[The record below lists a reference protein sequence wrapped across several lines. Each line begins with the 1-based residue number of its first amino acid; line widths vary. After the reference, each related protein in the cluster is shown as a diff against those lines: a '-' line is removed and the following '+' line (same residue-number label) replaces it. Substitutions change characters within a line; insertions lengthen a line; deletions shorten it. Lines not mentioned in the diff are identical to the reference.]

1 MSKRAKPQ
9 RCNARLRQKDTGLHR
24 AAREGR
30 LTEYLRRSGY
40 CCRNWPVRGKKRCRF
55 HGGLSTGPMTPDGM
69 ARTLAAMKA
78 GRTRWLAKLKSEGKP
93 IPCGRKKGGRNLPA
107 EEREQAAYEKQC
119 HREARKV
126 LGQIRAERKARRV
139 REREDTRR
147 RMEEHAW
154 RKARADAGLPYWS
167 DEQWENLL
175 AGQ

>member
-93 IPCGRKKGGRNLPA
+93 IPCGRKKGGRNL
-107 EEREQAAYEKQC
+107 
-119 HREARKV
+119 
-126 LGQIRAERKARRV
+126 
-139 REREDTRR
+139 
-147 RMEEHAW
+147 W
-154 RKARADAGLPYWS
+154 RKSASRLPTRNNVIVKLGRYLGKSGPNEKRAAFGSARTPVAGWRSTLGGRLVRMLVCRIGPM
-167 DEQWENLL
+167 NN
-175 AGQ
+175 GRTF